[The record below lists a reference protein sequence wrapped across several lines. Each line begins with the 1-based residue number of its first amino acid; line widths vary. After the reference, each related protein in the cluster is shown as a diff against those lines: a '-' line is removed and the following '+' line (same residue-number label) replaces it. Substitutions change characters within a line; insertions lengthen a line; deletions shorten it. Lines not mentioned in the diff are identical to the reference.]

1 MTETQNKTIQ
11 NHVNIALR
19 QINEKFI
26 KNNVSKFKKKKKND
40 QNIKNKNKNKIHI
53 QSILMFQNN
62 QSNIDQNKLTR
73 MQSLEPQNSLIQSIN
88 KNHKKRNDSRSS

>member
-62 QSNIDQNKLTR
+62 QSNIDQNK
-73 MQSLEPQNSLIQSIN
+73 
-88 KNHKKRNDSRSS
+88 

>member
-1 MTETQNKTIQ
+1 
-11 NHVNIALR
+11 
-19 QINEKFI
+19 
-26 KNNVSKFKKKKKND
+26 
-40 QNIKNKNKNKIHI
+40 
-53 QSILMFQNN
+53 MFQNN